1 MSLES
6 YRKELLKVDQPRKTT
21 IKNSYGVYDAYKYYR
36 KNKPKAKEYIISESQ
51 YFSIIR
57 TLNLLLCE
65 EILNQKDIVFP
76 LAMGRVEVRKYTPE
90 VKFDK
95 DGKIKTSYP
104 IDWDSTIRLWYE
116 DDISRKKK
124 LILKKKEKEVFRI
137 GYNKSHARYKNKEY
151 YEFKVNRALK
161 LSLRDVIREGDFDAF
176 SANRL

>member
-1 MSLES
+1 MDLKEF
-6 YRKELLKVDQPRKTT
+6 RKKVLKVDQPRNTS

-36 KNKPKAKEYIISESQ
+36 KHKPEDKKYIISESQ

-76 LAMGRVEVRKYTPE
+76 LAMGRIEVRKNTPG
-90 VKFDK
+90 VKIDQN
-95 DGKIKTSYP
+95 GKIKTSYP

-116 DDISRKKK
+116 DQEAKTERI
-124 LILKKKEKEVFRI
+124 ILKKKEKEVFRI
-137 GYNKSHARYKNKEY
+137 RYNKSHARYKNKEY